1 VAYLTNYNSALHDI
15 YTYSGS
21 LLLVSELPPN
31 DAENLNNRV
40 VQFPTGY
47 NKGGLWNNS
56 ASIGLASPNF
66 SGVSASHR
74 GSNRF
79 PSGEAYLTYRG
90 GLQAAQAAGPAYT
103 ELFNLMNWNPNVPR
117 YVLLS
122 DNYLLG
128 CRHFN
133 VQTLGYEIQTIFV
146 GVNNQVYYLPARLVV
161 DLNVQAQLYDLGVD
175 AGDFVLYKLN
185 QPLNAEQKSALQ
197 AYALVDPRSVP
208 SGYPGWKVAP
218 NGFFSLLSLERT
230 PSVVNLS
237 PIADSFSYYV
247 GVYGDSTYP
256 DELGDSFKQPVAWKG
271 DSGSPVLVVADTGET
286 MLLSLRNGG
295 GAISDRTFRFLEKY
309 IYENTGE
316 RIRRGIVSGG
326 RVPVLKNKVQQYLD
340 EAKES
345 NPVFMP
351 NPGVSSYPPLISA
364 KLVGPMQKIKDAF
377 LHTVRMQSD
386 TPRFICDIASP
397 EGPILSR
404 AGFASAQES
413 VLGGYVHG
421 YVYASEGVSF
431 SYVMPLNAEL
441 FSSNLPAQHKLT
453 PLSLEAEQGLV
464 EVVAS
469 QRLDSALSADI
480 DMLEGYNYSLTANT
494 SDSELEFSVFAG
506 DGAGLEPCPGDVSPE
521 LAIRFI
527 NRQQP
532 DERGNFLITPQPSD
546 CITVDSKNSTVKVNS
561 HCAPCC
567 RCKDYGDTSDYI
579 KGFAATYSKLV
590 QTYNDLVSRYNSI
603 NEAFKQR
610 IDATCCPTSDILNS
624 RYRVWPQA
632 NFKVQIQA
640 LAENNSSNYIR
651 MKDMTLDVKLSL
663 AQTESVVDPVT
674 NITYSMSQ
682 GDPIAVVPIRDA
694 SYLYFKN
701 INPGRY
707 VQSSVPQEGV
717 LSSTVNFE
725 TLPLPIVCSD
735 GDSPTD
741 IPPCTGYAMITAA
754 MVMVDPTFRRIVNLR
769 GQEITVNAELA
780 LSYNGTM
787 PNGSPCGS
795 IDNRPV
801 STVIRPVKIGPNKS
815 SVNPCPSAAPTGL
828 TFNAQGNLVLKLS
841 EAVQVLPGAFVTR
854 SIRVLNSETGEY
866 SDGGSIDIPI
876 TSGGAEIDLGAVDAA
891 QASYVVTVSFADLV
905 GLLYT
910 QCSAPDT
917 PDNVV
922 SIPVPPFSISVA
934 RNS

>member
-1 VAYLTNYNSALHDI
+1 VAYLTNYNSTLHDI
-15 YTYSGS
+15 YTYSGN

-31 DAENLNNRV
+31 DAENLDNRV

-47 NKGGLWNNS
+47 NRAGLWNNS
-56 ASIGLASPNF
+56 ASIGLPSPNF

-74 GSNRF
+74 GSNKF
-79 PSGEAYLTYRG
+79 PQGAAYRSYRG
-90 GLQAAQAAGPAYT
+90 GLAAAQAAGPSYG
-103 ELFNLMNWNPNVPR
+103 ELSNLMNWNPYVPR

-133 VQTLGYEIQTIFV
+133 VQTLGFQIQVILV
-146 GVNNQVYYLPARLVV
+146 GTNDQTYYLPAKLVV
-161 DLNVQAQLYDLGVD
+161 DLNTQAQLYDLGAD

-185 QPLNAEQKSALQ
+185 QPLNFEQKSVLQ
-197 AYALVDPRSVP
+197 AYAIADPSSVP
-208 SGYPGWKVAP
+208 NGYPAWKVAP
-218 NGFFSLLSLERT
+218 NGFFSLLSLERS
-230 PSVVNLS
+230 PSVDSLS
-237 PIADSFSYYV
+237 PVADIFSYYV
-247 GVYGDSTYP
+247 GVYGDASYP
-256 DELGDSFKQPVAWKG
+256 NELGNSLNQPIVWTG

-286 MLLSLRNGG
+286 MFLSLRNGG
-295 GAISDRTFRFLEKY
+295 GVVSDRTFRFLEKY

-316 RIRRGIVSGG
+316 KIRRGVVSGG
-326 RVPVLKNKVQQYLD
+326 RIPALKNKVQQYLD

-345 NPVFMP
+345 NPVFLP
-351 NPGVSSYPPLISA
+351 YSGISAYPPLISA

-377 LHTVRMQSD
+377 LHTVRMQSN
-386 TPRFICDIASP
+386 TPRFVCDIASP
-397 EGPILSR
+397 EGSIIDRS
-404 AGFASAQES
+404 AFAYAQES

-421 YVYASEGVSF
+421 YVYVGGGVSF
-431 SYVMPLNAEL
+431 SYVLPLNAEL
-441 FSSNLPAQHKLT
+441 FSSNLPAQYRLT
-453 PLSLEAEQGLV
+453 PLSLEAEQGSLDV
-464 EVVAS
+464 LAS
-469 QRLDSALSADI
+469 QFLDPGLSSDI
-480 DMLEGYNYSLTANT
+480 DMLEGYNYAFTTNT

-506 DGAGLEPCPGDVSPE
+506 DGAGLEPCPGDASPE
-521 LAIRFI
+521 SAIRFI

-674 NITYSMSQ
+674 NITYAMSQ
-682 GDPIAVVPIRDA
+682 GDPIAIVPIRDA

-707 VQSSVPQEGV
+707 VQNSVPQEGV

-780 LSYNGTM
+780 LSYNGTL

-801 STVIRPVKIGPNKS
+801 STVVRPIKIGPNKS

-854 SIRVLNSETGEY
+854 SIRVLDPETGNY

-876 TSGGAEIDLGAVDAA
+876 TSGGADINLGAVNTT
-891 QASYVVTVSFADLV
+891 QSSYVVTVSFADLA

-922 SIPVPPFSISVA
+922 NIPVSPFSISVA
-934 RNS
+934 RNA

>member
-1 VAYLTNYNSALHDI
+1 MAYLTNYNSALHDI
-15 YTYSGS
+15 YTYSGD

-31 DAENLNNRV
+31 ANENLDNRR

-47 NKGGLWNNS
+47 NLGGLWNTS
-56 ASIGLASPNF
+56 ASIGLPSPNF
-66 SGVSASHR
+66 SGVTASHR

-79 PSGEAYLTYRG
+79 PSGSAYISYRG
-90 GLQAAQAAGPAYT
+90 GLTGAQAAGPAYT
-103 ELFNLMNWNPNVPR
+103 ELFNLMNWNPYVPR

-122 DNYLLG
+122 NNYMLG

-133 VQTLGYEIQTIFV
+133 VQTLGFQIQPTFV
-146 GVNNQVYYLPARLVV
+146 GLNNQTYSLPATLVV
-161 DLNVQAQLYDLGVD
+161 DLNTQAQAYDLGAD
-175 AGDFVLYKLN
+175 AGDFVLYRLN
-185 QPLNAEQKSALQ
+185 QPLTADQALALQ
-197 AYALVDPRSVP
+197 AYSIADPDTVP
-208 SGYPGWKVAP
+208 NGYPGWKVAP
-218 NGFFSLLSLERT
+218 NGFFSLVSLERRA
-230 PSVVNLS
+230 SSSNLS
-237 PIADSFSYYV
+237 LVTDTFSYYS
-247 GVYGDSTYP
+247 GVYGDASYP
-256 DELGDSFKQPVAWKG
+256 NELSDSLNQPLVWTG

-286 MLLSLRNGG
+286 MFLSLRSGG
-295 GAISDRTFRFLEKY
+295 GPVSDRTFRFLEKY
-309 IYENTGE
+309 IHDNTGE
-316 RIRRGIVSGG
+316 KIRRGIVSGG
-326 RVPVLKNKVQQYLD
+326 GSPALKNKVQQYLD
-340 EAKES
+340 EAKDS
-345 NPVFMP
+345 NPVFLP
-351 NPGVSSYPPLISA
+351 DPGASTYPPLVSA
-364 KLVGPMQKIKDAF
+364 KLVGPMEKIKDAF
-377 LHTVRMQSD
+377 LHTVRMQSN
-386 TPRFICDIASP
+386 TPRFVCDIASP
-397 EGPILSR
+397 AGPIIDRSY
-404 AGFASAQES
+404 FASAQES

-421 YVYASEGVSF
+421 LVYAGGGVSF
-431 SYVMPLNAEL
+431 SYVLPLNAAP
-441 FSSNLPAQHKLT
+441 FSSNPPAEYRLT
-453 PLSLEAEQGLV
+453 PLSLEAEQGLI
-464 EVVAS
+464 EVTAS
-469 QRLDSALSADI
+469 QPLDSGLSADI
-480 DMLEGYNYSLTANT
+480 DMLEGYNYSLTPNT
-494 SDSELEFSVFAG
+494 ADSELEFSVFAG
-506 DGAGLEPCPGDVSPE
+506 AGAGLEPCPGDVSPE
-521 LAIRFI
+521 PAIRFI

-546 CITVDSKNSTVKVNS
+546 CLTVDSKNSTVKVNS

-567 RCKDYGDTSDYI
+567 RCRDYGDTSDYI

-590 QTYNDLVSRYNSI
+590 QTYNDLVSKYNSV

-841 EAVQVLPGAFVTR
+841 EAVQVLPDAFVTR

-891 QASYVVTVSFADLV
+891 QASYVVTVSFADLA

-922 SIPVPPFSISVA
+922 NIPVSPFSISVA
-934 RNS
+934 RTT